1 MPYNETPTKGTT
13 MTNPTYE
20 AWRSELS
27 KIQIR
32 IDELDEA
39 FWSKYCDGDIEYT
52 EQQFKD
58 AEAVHLIERQ
68 KIVDELDRHIRKTP
82 AIHA

>member
-1 MPYNETPTKGTT
+1 

-27 KIQIR
+27 KIQTR

-39 FWSKYCDGDIEYT
+39 FWSKYCDSDEEYT
-52 EQQFKD
+52 EQEFQA
-58 AEAVHLIERQ
+58 AEAAHLIERQ
-68 KIVDELDRHIRKTP
+68 KIVEELENHTRQQT
-82 AIHA
+82 AINA